1 MQGIIN
7 VYKPQ
12 NYTSHDCVAI
22 VRRVTGVKRVGHTGT
37 LDPMATGVLPICIG
51 RATKVIQY
59 MEDAI
64 KEYRCTMKLGTVTD
78 TLDIWGNVIRE
89 TNNFAV
95 DQEEIIKAV
104 CSFKGEIEQ
113 IPPKYSALKVNG
125 KKLYEYAREGKDV
138 EIKPRRV
145 TIHHIKVDD
154 IKDNYVNYT
163 VRCSKG
169 TYVRTLCDDIGRIL
183 GTGACMSALERT
195 ESSPFTV
202 DKAIDIEEIKTMAPE
217 DIAHILYPLDYPLNF
232 EKLSFE
238 RGMALDIVNGKYLD
252 FGQVSDGTYS
262 VYTEDKFVGIAKVN
276 DGVLHAE
283 KIINTDII

>member
-37 LDPMATGVLPICIG
+37 LDPMATGVLPICVG

-64 KEYRCTMKLGTVTD
+64 KEYRCTMKLGTETD

-89 TNNFAV
+89 ANDFTVN
-95 DQEEIIKAV
+95 EEAIIKAV
-104 CSFKGEIEQ
+104 CSFEGEIEQ

-138 EIKPRRV
+138 EIMPRRV
-145 TIHHIKVDD
+145 TIHHIEVDD

-169 TYVRTLCDDIGRIL
+169 TYVRTLCDDIGKIL
-183 GTGACMSALERT
+183 GMGACMSALERT

-202 DKAIDIEEIKTMAPE
+202 DKAIDIEEIKTLAHE

-232 EKLSFE
+232 EIISFD
-238 RGMALDIVNGKYLD
+238 RGMTLDIINGKYLD
-252 FGQVSDGTYS
+252 AGCISDGTYS
-262 VYTEDKFVGIAKVN
+262 IYTDDIFVGIAKVTN
-276 DGVLHAE
+276 GVLHAE

>member
-59 MEDAI
+59 MDDAT
-64 KEYRCTMKLGTVTD
+64 KEYSCTMKLGTVTD
-78 TLDIWGNVIRE
+78 TLDIWGTVIRE
-89 TNNFAV
+89 EKDFTVDNEAIIEAV
-95 DQEEIIKAV
+95 E
-104 CSFKGEIEQ
+104 SFHGEIEQ
-113 IPPKYSALKVNG
+113 IPPKYSALKVKG

-145 TIHHIKVDD
+145 NIHSINVDYIKN
-154 IKDNYVNYT
+154 NYVNFT

-169 TYVRTLCDDIGRIL
+169 TYVRTLCDDIGNML
-183 GTGACMSALERT
+183 GMGACMSALERT

-202 DKAIDIEEIKTMAPE
+202 DKTINIEDIKNFSPE
-217 DIAHILYPLDYPLNF
+217 DIADVLYPLDFPLNF
-232 EKLSFE
+232 EKLSFDQE
-238 RGMALDIVNGKYLD
+238 MTMDIINGKYIKVED
-252 FGQVSDGTYS
+252 ISAGSYS
-262 VYTEDKFVGIAKVN
+262 IYTEGIFIGIANVK